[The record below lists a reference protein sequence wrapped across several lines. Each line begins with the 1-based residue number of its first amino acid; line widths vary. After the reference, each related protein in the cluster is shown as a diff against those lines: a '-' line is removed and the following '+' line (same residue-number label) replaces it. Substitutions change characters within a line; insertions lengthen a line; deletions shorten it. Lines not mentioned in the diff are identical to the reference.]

1 MTGCRDR
8 SAACWRPCLR
18 PHVGAY
24 GQEPASCGARSVGK
38 AAAPIECG
46 PGAKEVGDVV
56 LGRAPA
62 EADPDRRSGEIG
74 TYSHRCEHVARPDLA
89 RRTGRTG
96 TDHDAIEIERDD
108 LGLGGG
114 ARAPDLRPHL

>member
-1 MTGCRDR
+1 MIGCRDR
-8 SAACWRPCLR
+8 SVAYWRPCLR

-38 AAAPIECG
+38 AAAPPVEGG
-46 PGAKEVGDVV
+46 PGAQEMGDVD

-74 TYSHRCEHVARPDLA
+74 TYSHRCEHMAGPDLA

-96 TDHDAIEIERDD
+96 TDHDTIEIERDD
-108 LGLGGG
+108 LGLGGD
-114 ARAPDLRPHL
+114 ARHR